1 MLVSILKKIGIK
13 FSLNDPR
20 WGRSSQDD
28 NNQMQN
34 NKKPGEGPPDLD
46 QLWRDFNQRIT
57 SLFGG
62 KGGDGGDGYRPDAK
76 GAGIGFGVVVLVA
89 AFLWLVSGFFIVQE
103 GQTGVVLTF
112 GKYSNM
118 TPAGFNWR

>member
-1 MLVSILKKIGIK
+1 MFVSILKKIGLK

-28 NNQMQN
+28 KNQMQN

-57 SLFGG
+57 SFFGG
-62 KGGDGGDGYRPDAK
+62 KNSEGGDGYRPDAK
-76 GAGIGFGVVVLVA
+76 GAGIGFSVVVLI
-89 AFLWLVSGFFIVQE
+89 AFFFFPEIKQ
-103 GQTGVVLTF
+103 
-112 GKYSNM
+112 
-118 TPAGFNWR
+118 